1 MNPGVQLINRTVR
14 LAAHCRSFAF
24 IFVLAC
30 ALAGPDSGAR
40 ADEQVR
46 KAPAEDWVEMIGIPD
61 LDQVRATEIRNG
73 MAYLLT
79 DTQIR
84 HRNGGYTVFDRLA
97 YKVTDR
103 PGLESGARLDIEFDP
118 SREKLSFNRLTV
130 IRNGV
135 AIDKLAEAKFEIF
148 RRETDSERGIF
159 DGRLTAHV
167 DLSDVRV
174 GDIVDYATTYEITPT
189 VAQDLLFAHFQTEW
203 GEPVA
208 LAREKIIWPTEKP
221 LNIRAVRTGLK
232 AKVAKAG
239 GDTTYLWE
247 AINPPPVKRQENLPV
262 DYPTFGF
269 VEISSAS
276 DWQPLVD
283 ALLPFY
289 QPAKSFPADFEAR
302 ITEIERRHAGLE
314 DRLIAA
320 LRLVQDEI
328 RYVSL
333 SMGAGSYVPRRPEAV
348 LASGFGDCKDKAL
361 LLVSALRRLGI
372 EAEAALTDID
382 GGKALEHSVPALQAF
397 DHAIVKARI
406 GERVW
411 WLDATDYLQGGR
423 AANIVPPAYGFAL
436 PLVASGAGLEK
447 IPVKEPLEPTQ
458 SVAERFAFPERE
470 GEPLVLTV
478 NTIYRNGDADRMRR
492 RLAQASKAKL
502 ADDYIQ
508 YYSRQYPGI
517 RSTAML
523 ETMDDRDLNVL
534 TTKEA
539 YELPSEALR
548 ANDLAK
554 NFPLRADIGIGGIP
568 APTAVGRTGPIELGS
583 PVYTSHKVTVTNLKA
598 RFSPPEKA
606 DVHDPHFTL
615 KLSWSTLPD
624 ELELEWRFRTLKE
637 RVPAEAVGAYLQSVA
652 EINRK
657 VEWYYDF
664 TQVDADTTRSDDAP
678 TLGFTGMVR
687 ALAAAVR
694 DLDAERADRG
704 Q

>member
-1 MNPGVQLINRTVR
+1 
-14 LAAHCRSFAF
+14 
-24 IFVLAC
+24 
-30 ALAGPDSGAR
+30 
-40 ADEQVR
+40 
-46 KAPAEDWVEMIGIPD
+46 
-61 LDQVRATEIRNG
+61 

-135 AIDKLAEAKFEIF
+135 AIDKLGEAKFEIF
-148 RRETDSERGIF
+148 RREADSERGIF

-361 LLVSALRRLGI
+361 LLVSALR
-372 EAEAALTDID
+372 
-382 GGKALEHSVPALQAF
+382 
-397 DHAIVKARI
+397 
-406 GERVW
+406 
-411 WLDATDYLQGGR
+411 ATGR
-423 AANIVPPAYGFAL
+423 
-436 PLVASGAGLEK
+436 
-447 IPVKEPLEPTQ
+447 
-458 SVAERFAFPERE
+458 
-470 GEPLVLTV
+470 
-478 NTIYRNGDADRMRR
+478 DADGTRR
-492 RLAQASKAKL
+492 VHEV
-502 ADDYIQ
+502 I
-508 YYSRQYPGI
+508 
-517 RSTAML
+517 
-523 ETMDDRDLNVL
+523 
-534 TTKEA
+534 
-539 YELPSEALR
+539 
-548 ANDLAK
+548 
-554 NFPLRADIGIGGIP
+554 
-568 APTAVGRTGPIELGS
+568 APTGEVVDGRIVTRPIYLHDDSLTRGDLRRMEVG
-583 PVYTSHKVTVTNLKA
+583 
-598 RFSPPEKA
+598 
-606 DVHDPHFTL
+606 
-615 KLSWSTLPD
+615 
-624 ELELEWRFRTLKE
+624 
-637 RVPAEAVGAYLQSVA
+637 
-652 EINRK
+652 
-657 VEWYYDF
+657 
-664 TQVDADTTRSDDAP
+664 
-678 TLGFTGMVR
+678 
-687 ALAAAVR
+687 
-694 DLDAERADRG
+694 
-704 Q
+704 